1 MGALEELLECAGWCK
16 DDTVPKFYRFYDINK
31 CTAKGT

>member
-16 DDTVPKFYRFYDINK
+16 DDTPKFYRFYDINK
-31 CTAKGT
+31 CTSKGTY